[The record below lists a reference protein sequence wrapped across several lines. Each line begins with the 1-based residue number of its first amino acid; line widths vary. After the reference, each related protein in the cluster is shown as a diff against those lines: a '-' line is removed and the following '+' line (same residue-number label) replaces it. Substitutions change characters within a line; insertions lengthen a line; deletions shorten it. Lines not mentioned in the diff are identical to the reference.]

1 MVVDAKTEMLRE
13 RLEKLEEREREL
25 ADRVEDLETELER
38 RDPAEVMLRQWE
50 ERRDWV
56 WQQMRIYE
64 QTIGSARGCGAVH
77 VDPDWVSTEG
87 KWRAR
92 RIELLNFV
100 LDVEAAVRS
109 LKECTAEDLGLSRS
123 GSGASDAHDYRER
136 VQGQRGFA
144 PASPRAGL
152 GSESGQSKKE
162 ETTRQ
167 ETTAG
172 VKAFRAFRMMHWGV
186 PKRDDSWP
194 HAEWSV
200 GSIAKAL
207 QVSYGMAARLLARS
221 VDIVWARLS
230 DYRGGGGEK
239 EVFTTEDAE
248 DTE

>member
-13 RLEKLEEREREL
+13 RLDKLELREREL

-56 WQQMRIYE
+56 WQQMRVYE

-109 LKECTAEDLGLSRS
+109 LKECTAEDLGLDR
-123 GSGASDAHDYRER
+123 GAHIAEPGHM
-136 VQGQRGFA
+136 A
-144 PASPRAGL
+144 C
-152 GSESGQSKKE
+152 
-162 ETTRQ
+162 
-167 ETTAG
+167 
-172 VKAFRAFRMMHWGV
+172 RAFRLMYWGV
-186 PKRDDSWP
+186 PKRSRDFP
-194 HAEWSV
+194 RAEWCV
-200 GSIAKAL
+200 GSIGKAL
-207 QVSYGMAARLLARS
+207 RVSYEIVARLLARS

-230 DYRGGGGEK
+230 DYRGGDWEEK
-239 EVFTTEDAE
+239 ERVFTTED
-248 DTE
+248 TEGTE